1 MSLFYCR
8 LVCYSIIYFLLYSQI
23 LRIRGEI
30 MLNNKNGI
38 DQDIIKDSN
47 RKKILNLI
55 FHKREITKQ
64 SISKEIG
71 VSIPTVTSNVNELI
85 EEGLV
90 KEAGV
95 EGSTGG
101 RKPIIV
107 RFLPNSKYSFGV
119 EFTLSNIRVI
129 LVNLDAEIKFDNS
142 FKIQS
147 FKNMEDITEKIHQ
160 IINDALALNNIS
172 DKDILGIGFSL
183 PGTVNEETLMLELA
197 PNIAMKNVDFSRF
210 SQLLKFPLYI
220 ENEANCA
227 AFGELNLG
235 IAKKMRNL
243 VYISINEGIGAGVVI
258 QDHLYKGKNKRA
270 GELGHMTIVPNGK
283 PCNCGRSGCLE
294 RYASKSALME
304 EYNLK
309 STKPVDNLKEFF
321 LRVEK
326 KEDLARV
333 SLEKYISFLAIG
345 IQNIVLILDPHYVI
359 LGGEISD
366 FSEYYLEDLKEKVFV
381 ENSFYDNTSLKIFT
395 SKLKEDSSIL
405 GASLLPLQKIFSIN
419 EKII

>member
-1 MSLFYCR
+1 
-8 LVCYSIIYFLLYSQI
+8 
-23 LRIRGEI
+23 
-30 MLNNKNGI
+30 MLNNKNKI
-38 DQDIIKDSN
+38 DQEVIKDSN

-55 FHKREITKQ
+55 AQKREYTKQ
-64 SISKEIG
+64 NISKEIG
-71 VSIPTVTSNVNELI
+71 VSIPTVISNINELI

-90 KEAGV
+90 EEAGV

-107 RFLPNSKYSFGV
+107 RFLPDSKYSFGV
-119 EFTLSNIRVI
+119 ELSLNNVRVI
-129 LVNLDAEIKFDNS
+129 LINLDSNIKFDHS
-142 FKIQS
+142 FHVTD
-147 FKNMEDITEKIHQ
+147 FKNIDDIIEKIEK
-160 IINDALALNNIS
+160 IISNVLEKKKIEY
-172 DKDILGIGFSL
+172 KDILGIGFSL
-183 PGTVNEETLMLELA
+183 PGTVNEECLILELA
-197 PNIAMKNVDFSRF
+197 PNIGMKNVDFSRF
-210 SQLLKFPLYI
+210 SQMLKVPLYI

-243 VYISINEGIGAGVVI
+243 VYLSINEGMGAGIVI
-258 QDHLYKGKNKRA
+258 QDHMYKGKNKRA

-304 EYNLK
+304 DYNLK
-309 STKPVDNLKEFF
+309 SSKPLDNLKEFF
-321 LRVEK
+321 SRVEK
-326 KEDLARV
+326 KEELAMV

-359 LGGEISD
+359 LGGELSD
-366 FSEYYLEDLKEKVFV
+366 FSKYYLAKLKEKVFAP
-381 ENSFYDNTSLKIFT
+381 NSFYDDSNLKIFT
-395 SKLKEDSSIL
+395 SKLKRDSSIL
-405 GASLLPLQKIFSIN
+405 GAALLPMQKLFSIN

>member
-1 MSLFYCR
+1 
-8 LVCYSIIYFLLYSQI
+8 
-23 LRIRGEI
+23 

-55 FHKREITKQ
+55 FQKREITKQ
-64 SISKEIG
+64 NISKEIG
-71 VSIPTVTSNVNELI
+71 VSIPTVTSNINELI

-90 KEAGV
+90 KEAGALA
-95 EGSTGG
+95 STGG

-119 EFTLSNIRVI
+119 EFTLNNIRVI
-129 LVNLDAEIKFDNS
+129 LVNLDAEIKFDNN
-142 FKIQS
+142 FKIKN
-147 FKNMEDITEKIHQ
+147 FKNIDNITEEIHK
-160 IINDALALNNIS
+160 IINVALALNNIS

-283 PCNCGRSGCLE
+283 ACNCGRKGCLE
-294 RYASKSALME
+294 QYASKKSLLE
-304 EYNLK
+304 EYNSK
-309 STKPVDNLKEFF
+309 SSMPVDTLKEFF
-321 LRVEK
+321 SRVDQ
-326 KEDLARV
+326 KENL
-333 SLEKYISFLAIG
+333 SILELQKYISFLAIG
-345 IQNIVLILDPHYVI
+345 IQNIVLVLDPHYVV
-359 LGGEISD
+359 LGGEIGD

-395 SKLKEDSSIL
+395 SKLKKDSSIL
-405 GASLLPLQKIFSIN
+405 GAALLPLQKLFSIN